1 MKPVIKDFLGFLEER
16 FGLQKEAFSG
26 FSFYEGPDKIYIF
39 SQDLPSKD
47 LAGLK
52 IVQTGIVAGRVFGDR
67 ERFKPTTNLLQIF
80 GRFATRNFVELEESE
95 KEDFIRG
102 LDIDGVFE
110 VDEGFVIVKFREDV
124 LGCGLYSG
132 GKLKNQ
138 IPKSRRLALR

>member
-1 MKPVIKDFLGFLEER
+1 MKAVIKEFLGFLEER
-16 FGLQKEAFSG
+16 FGIKKSAFSG

-39 SQDLPSKD
+39 SSGIPSRD
-47 LAGLK
+47 LAGFR
-52 IVQTGIVAGRVFGDR
+52 IVQTGIVAGRIFGNL

-80 GRFATRNFVELEESE
+80 GKSAAKNFVDLKENE
-95 KEDFIRG
+95 KENFTRG
-102 LDIDGVFE
+102 LDLDGVFGAE
-110 VDEGFVIVKFREDV
+110 EGFVIVKFGEDV